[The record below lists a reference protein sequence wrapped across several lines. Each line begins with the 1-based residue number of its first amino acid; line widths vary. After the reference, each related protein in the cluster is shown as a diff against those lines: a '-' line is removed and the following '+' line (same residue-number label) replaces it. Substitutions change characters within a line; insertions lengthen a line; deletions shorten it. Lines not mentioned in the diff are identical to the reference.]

1 MSRFKIISKDSQSV
15 RHEGAPQ
22 YNGAYLGVDYIEFR
36 SISSPSIIDWEI
48 GDYVDY
54 LRTGKRYKLYSLPMP
69 KKVARVG
76 SYGGAIEYSNVQF
89 FAATKELEIAP
100 FKDLVADDNGI
111 HFSTRPD
118 VSTFEDVSGIARR
131 IEACMNDI
139 FPNRWKINVYESD
152 DEDLNA
158 LLSEK
163 KEFSVSQGSCLD
175 ALSQIYDTWKGVG
188 WIHTTENGQE
198 VITIGRANVRDAGN
212 TTDLFTYGIGK
223 GLTSIKK
230 ATANEG
236 EFATRLYVYGSN
248 RNLPARYYNQFD
260 IVDKDSADIQNLMIP
275 LGEWG
280 LTDGIPDPSKAYLQA
295 DDALIEKY
303 GLIPKTIYFDGSNH
317 EEIYPSI
324 KGLTRL
330 QVREAM
336 IEAGYGDSEYIP
348 SKISG
353 ADNYRID
360 EVGLVNYNDLD
371 EGTREDY
378 EKSPNINICLREMG
392 FNLADQGKLTSEGY
406 AVISMVSGPCQGRE
420 FRVRKYV
427 GVAVGNPLYGERD
440 YNIEKVWDDSLGM
453 SFPNR
458 IFPINTG
465 DQFVILDIPMPDF
478 YVTINSQKLLERGR
492 QMLADYTR
500 VSAFYEPGLNAIRMK
515 DVGGVITPGMFMQ
528 IEDKDI
534 IDTNNH
540 KDYVLIDSVSI
551 DENAEIPTYRVTLRE
566 QKRAARSY
574 SVLEDMIED
583 AKEDANQAIK
593 RERQYTDRRFRSSQE
608 TLKMLESAF
617 TNFSKG
623 ITPATV
629 KTMALLIGDES
640 LQYKFTASRDSLTD
654 VPCPLSWSADTQ
666 QMIGTSASLVHMTL
680 DVEAVAPIGTRKA
693 SDYKS
698 WNVISW
704 WDKDTYESPFLE
716 ESDKSY
722 YVYVKASKDSADAW
736 YFLDKDSHEMIEDD
750 AYYFLVGILNSEY
763 DGNRDFV
770 TLYGFTE
777 VLPGQITTDVIR
789 SADGQT
795 YFDLVN
801 GVISGDIKFIA
812 KGGEEKDM
820 ADFADEQKAEFSKV
834 DKNVQNLQDQID
846 GVVENHFYEGTPT
859 TNNYP
864 ASEWVTDEQKINH
877 IGDTYTDIE
886 EFVDSETT
894 PNAGKSWRWCRCD
907 DMTDITDY
915 VEATDKDGVTYK
927 LHWHPIADTDAV
939 KALLKVY
946 ELERKVDDAE
956 YLKETFKKGETN
968 ISGGVVMTEMVAV
981 GDGGDN
987 IEAFLNG
994 SDFAKIPNHYGKL
1007 ILASGIP
1014 DTTASGS
1021 KDLAERAKEART
1033 RLYEN
1038 GVFDSDYSYI
1048 DAGFLGQFYADNKK
1062 LKTNST
1068 FDSQNV
1074 SMLVLP
1080 TATSTD
1086 SPCGLGFRNLDSTD
1100 GVDTKVS
1107 ISSKTK
1113 QTQYDLVDANK
1124 DVSGN
1129 MVVQFRHG
1137 LSSEVES
1144 SGSTKYDYLSAFYV
1158 SCKGTRAKEHFSV
1171 YCPAGQFAGLRP
1183 RTIKHPDQ
1191 TYTYLSTL
1199 DHTIISVFG
1208 DGNRWL
1214 YLPPNPENG
1223 QHYRIVKYGSHLLH
1237 VDSQESERLV
1247 TRIGVSEGIGHA
1259 FENSNIGTIEVT
1271 YCAIIGRWVLT
1282 FTPSV

>member
-1 MSRFKIISKDSQSV
+1 MSIFKIISKDSQSI
-15 RHEGAPQ
+15 RYEGAPQ

-36 SISSPSIIDWEI
+36 SISSPSVINWEI

-54 LRTGKRYKLYSLPMP
+54 FRTGKRYKLYSLPMP
-69 KKVARVG
+69 KKVERVG

-89 FAATKELEIAP
+89 FSATKELEIAP

-152 DEDLNA
+152 DHNLNA
-158 LLSEK
+158 LLLEK
-163 KEFSVSQGSCLD
+163 KEFSVSQGSCID

-230 ATANEG
+230 AAANEG

-295 DDALIEKY
+295 DDSLIEKY
-303 GLIPKTIYFDGSNH
+303 GLIPKTVYFDGSQH

-324 KGLTRL
+324 TGLTRK
-330 QVREAM
+330 QVRDAM
-336 IEAGYGDSEYIP
+336 IAAGDGDSEYIP
-348 SKISG
+348 SSISG
-353 ADNYRID
+353 ADDYRID
-360 EVGLVNYNDLD
+360 EVGLVSDGDLD
-371 EGTREDY
+371 DGTREDY
-378 EKSPNINICLREMG
+378 EANPNINISLREMG
-392 FNLADQGKLTSEGY
+392 FNIAEQGKNTSAGY
-406 AVISMVSGPCQGRE
+406 AVISMKSGPCEGRE

-427 GVAVGNPLYGERD
+427 GPAFGSPLYGERI
-440 YNIEKVWDDSLGM
+440 YNIEKAWDDSLGM

-458 IFPINTG
+458 IFPINRG

-478 YVTINSQKLLERGR
+478 YVTINSQKLLEKGR

-500 VSAFYEPGLNAIRMK
+500 VSAFYEPGVNAIRMK
-515 DVGGVITPGMFMQ
+515 EIGGVITPGMFMQ

-534 IDTNNH
+534 IDTSDH
-540 KDYVLIDSVSI
+540 KDYVLIDSISI
-551 DENAEIPTYRVTLRE
+551 DENSEIPTYRITLRE
-566 QKRAARSY
+566 QKRAARTY
-574 SVLEDMIED
+574 SALEDMIED
-583 AKEDANQAIK
+583 AKEEANQAIK

-608 TLKMLESAF
+608 TLQMLESAF

-680 DVEAVAPIGTRKA
+680 DVEDVAPIGTRKA

-698 WNVISW
+698 WSVVSW
-704 WDKDTYESPFLE
+704 WDKETFESEFLE
-716 ESDKSY
+716 DADKSY

-736 YFLDKDSHEMIEDD
+736 YFLDEDSHEMIEDD
-750 AYYFLVGILNSEY
+750 AYYFLVGVLNSEY

-789 SADGQT
+789 SGDGRT
-795 YFDLVN
+795 YFDLQR
-801 GVISGDIKFIA
+801 GVIAGDIHFIA
-812 KGGEEKDM
+812 PDGTDKSM
-820 ADFADEQKAEFSKV
+820 SDFADEQKAEFSKV

-859 TNNYP
+859 TSNYP
-864 ASEWVTDEQKINH
+864 ASEWITDEQKINH
-877 IGDTYTDIE
+877 IGDTYTDI
-886 EFVDSETT
+886 SEIESD
-894 PNAGKSWRWCRCD
+894 PNEGKSWRWCRCD
-907 DMTDITDY
+907 DMTGITDY

-968 ISGGVVMTEMVAV
+968 IKGGVVMTEMVAV
-981 GDGGDN
+981 GEGGN
-987 IEAFLNG
+987 NVEAFLNG
-994 SDFAKIPNHYGKL
+994 SGEFSDADHGKI
-1007 ILASGIP
+1007 ILAGGIP
-1014 DTTASGS
+1014 ATSNSGS
-1021 KDLAERAKEART
+1021 GDLKDRAKEAKIRMYEDGDFVMKGGGLSVKRGNVGPFYMNDRT
-1033 RLYEN
+1033 LASN
-1038 GVFDSDYSYI
+1038 DSVGAQTQVVFDQKSFCLTSVDSD
-1048 DAGFLGQFYADNKK
+1048 N
-1062 LKTNST
+1062 NE
-1068 FDSQNV
+1068 
-1074 SMLVLP
+1074 
-1080 TATSTD
+1080 
-1086 SPCGLGFRNLDSTD
+1086 
-1100 GVDTKVS
+1100 
-1107 ISSKTK
+1107 
-1113 QTQYDLVDANK
+1113 QTQISIGGDLHSSFGSMMDADYK
-1124 DVSGN
+1124 VIFKLLERS
-1129 MVVQFRHG
+1129 FRRG
-1137 LSSEVES
+1137 IEVRTTDE
-1144 SGSTKYDYLSAFYV
+1144 GDQTRGVIYV
-1158 SCKGTRAKEHFSV
+1158 SREGEGNKCAIEVAKG
-1171 YCPAGQFAGLRP
+1171 YFAGLRP
-1183 RTIKHPDQ
+1183 RYRRVTSS
-1191 TYTYLSTL
+1191 TELSKY
-1199 DHTIISVFG
+1199 DHTIECLRT
-1208 DGNRWL
+1208 DGGQINL
-1214 YLPPNPENG
+1214 TLPANPEKGQCYEIWKWGDCAISIRGNG
-1223 QHYRIVKYGSHLLH
+1223 KNII
-1237 VDSQESERLV
+1237 
-1247 TRIGVSEGIGHA
+1247 RIGI
-1259 FENSNIGTIEVT
+1259 SNTANQGVGVE
-1271 YCAIIGRWVLT
+1271 WVGVIKLVYRGNET
-1282 FTPSV
+1282 DVNNWLMTLHRTE

>member
-1 MSRFKIISKDSQSV
+1 MSIFKIISKDSQAI
-15 RHEGAPQ
+15 RYEGAPQ

-36 SISSPSIIDWEI
+36 SISSPFIINWEI

-54 LRTGKRYKLYSLPMP
+54 FRTGKRYKLYSLPMP

-152 DEDLNA
+152 DEDLSA

-188 WIHTTENGQE
+188 WIHTTDAQSGREI
-198 VITIGRANVRDAGN
+198 ITIGRANVRDAGN
-212 TTDLFTYGIGK
+212 TTNLFKYGVGN

-260 IVDKDSADIQNLMIP
+260 IVNAESADIQNLMIP

-336 IEAGYGDSEYIP
+336 IEAGDGGSEYLP

-465 DQFVILDIPMPDF
+465 DQFVLLDIPMPDF
-478 YVTINSQKLLERGR
+478 YVTINSQKLLEKGR

-500 VSAFYEPGLNAIRMK
+500 VSAFYEPGVNAIRMK

-528 IEDKDI
+528 ISDKDI
-534 IDTNNH
+534 IDTKDH

-551 DENAEIPTYRVTLRE
+551 DENAEIPTYRITLRE
-566 QKRAARSY
+566 QKRAARTY
-574 SVLEDMIED
+574 SALEEMIED

-608 TLKMLESAF
+608 TLQMLESAF

-640 LQYKFTASRDSLTD
+640 LQYKFTASRDSLVD
-654 VPCPLSWSADTQ
+654 VPCPLSWSAETR
-666 QMIGTSASLVHMTL
+666 QMIGVPASLIHMTL
-680 DVEAVAPIGTRKA
+680 GVEGIVPSGTRVA

-698 WNVISW
+698 WNVVSW
-704 WDKDTYESPFLE
+704 WDKETFESEFLE
-716 ESDKSY
+716 DAEKSY

-736 YFLDKDSHEMIEDD
+736 YFLDEESHSMIEDD

-795 YFDLVN
+795 YFDLIR
-801 GVISGDIKFIA
+801 GVIGGRIVFKSNR
-812 KGGEEKDM
+812 GGEKSIVDLE
-820 ADFADEQKAEFSKV
+820 DEI
-834 DKNVQNLQDQID
+834 QDQID
-846 GVVENHFYEGTPT
+846 GVVENWNGEGTPT
-859 TNNYP
+859 LTNEP
-864 ASEWVTDEQKINH
+864 AVNWLTDAEKIAH
-877 IGDTYTDIE
+877 INDTYINIE
-886 EFVDSETT
+886 EYVDDETT
-894 PNAGKSWRWCRCD
+894 PPAGQAWRWCRCTNESIAD
-907 DMTDITDY
+907 FVTVT
-915 VEATDKDGVTYK
+915 AKDGETFN
-927 LHWHPIADTDAV
+927 LHWHPIADSDAV
-939 KALLKVY
+939 RA
-946 ELERKVDDAE
+946 
-956 YLKETFKKGETN
+956 LKELSTKADKSNLEVLTKNLKDGST
-968 ISGGVVMTEMVAV
+968 IVDGGLVMTSLVAV
-981 GDGGDN
+981 GSANESN

-994 SDFAKIPNHYGKL
+994 SGKFL
-1007 ILASGIP
+1007 DVEHGKMILAGGIP
-1014 DTTASGS
+1014 SGEEDIEERTKKAATIIYEDGTINTS
-1021 KDLAERAKEART
+1021 KIIAKEGE
-1033 RLYEN
+1033 LS
-1038 GVFDSDYSYI
+1038 GFKFD
-1048 DAGFLGQFYADNKK
+1048 
-1062 LKTNST
+1062 
-1068 FDSQNV
+1068 
-1074 SMLVLP
+1074 
-1080 TATSTD
+1080 
-1086 SPCGLGFRNLDSTD
+1086 R
-1100 GVDTKVS
+1100 
-1107 ISSKTK
+1107 
-1113 QTQYDLVDANK
+1113 
-1124 DVSGN
+1124 
-1129 MVVQFRHG
+1129 
-1137 LSSEVES
+1137 
-1144 SGSTKYDYLSAFYV
+1144 DYLSANIAVDDESGNVKTQQTKISPYEISINGTEKQAGSEGYKTQVALYPMIAGMIPTATAGIIRHELVDAVPDDMFGYIT
-1158 SCKGTRAKEHFSV
+1158 SCATLILSAKGALPINSRGFGGNYSILSEN
-1171 YCPAGQFAGLRP
+1171 GMFAGLRP
-1183 RTIKHPDQ
+1183 RTFKHPDQ

-1214 YLPPNPENG
+1214 YLPTNPENG

-1247 TRIGVSEGIGHA
+1247 TRIGVSEEIGHA
-1259 FENSNIGTIEVT
+1259 FENAWVGTIEVT
-1271 YCAIIGRWVLT
+1271 YCSEIERWVMT
-1282 FTPSV
+1282 AVTSY